1 MCIRDS
7 EKHGYEYIKRQAM
20 YPFMVK
26 HLGLDSKG
34 VFNKK
39 TGEYEESGN
48 VIESVAQQRTF
59 NSYEEMPEHSL
70 KPGAL
75 IAFD

>member
-1 MCIRDS
+1 
-7 EKHGYEYIKRQAM
+7 
-20 YPFMVK
+20 MVN

-59 NSYEEMPEHSL
+59 NSLEEMPGHSL

>member
-1 MCIRDS
+1 
-7 EKHGYEYIKRQAM
+7 M
-20 YPFMVK
+20 YPLIVK
-26 HLGLDSKG
+26 HHGLDSKG

-48 VIESVAQQRTF
+48 VIESVAQQRIF
-59 NSYEEMPEHSL
+59 NSLEEMPEHSL